1 MTEIMPVPRNSHI
14 TVLRPPSIS
23 RVVFCEQVLP
33 TLGSMGDVS
42 VFMEEL
48 LEAGEVPAEERDIGG
63 LGIFM
68 VKKLMTRVTYTYSE
82 GINILVLEKEW

>member
-1 MTEIMPVPRNSHI
+1 MAVWEMCQSLWNV
-14 TVLRPPSIS
+14 
-23 RVVFCEQVLP
+23 
-33 TLGSMGDVS
+33 
-42 VFMEEL
+42 EL
-48 LEAGEVPAEERDIGG
+48 LEAGEVSAAERDIGG